1 MKDLL
6 LVKYLITV
14 AKANKLHKLRK
25 KLRPGKNKCIGF
37 KP

>member
-1 MKDLL
+1 MKGLSL
-6 LVKYLITV
+6 AKYLITV

-25 KLRPGKNKCIGF
+25 KMRLGKKCIGF